1 MRRVVITGA
10 GAVTPVGNDKDTFW
24 KNIKSGV
31 CGVDTI
37 TRFDASGF
45 ACQIGAEVKNFDPEL
60 YLEKKEAKR
69 MDRYTQFAMAS
80 AKMALEDAGLNM
92 ADEDADMVGVLIASG
107 IGGIETLENQ
117 ANTLAN
123 KGPGRVSP
131 FFIPMMISNM
141 AAGQVAIMTGAK
153 GVNFCISSA
162 CASGT
167 HAVGEAFRAIRY
179 GDADVMITGGA
190 EAAITPLSYAG
201 FCSMKAV
208 STRNDDPK
216 GASCPFDK
224 NRDGFIMG
232 EGAGIVVMEEL
243 EHAKARGA
251 HIIAEVVGY
260 GATDDAYHIT
270 APSPDGEGG
279 AKAMEKAIA
288 DAGIAPEDVDYINA
302 HGTSTPYNDKFE
314 TAAIKKVFGA
324 HAYQLAV
331 SSTKSMTGHLLGAA
345 GAVETIISA
354 LALKDGFLPPTI
366 NYKESDPDCDLDYV
380 VNEGR
385 NKEIRYALSNSLGF
399 GGHNATILLKKY
411 ED

>member
-1 MRRVVITGA
+1 MRRVVITGV
-10 GAVTPVGNDKDTFW
+10 GAVTPIGIGKELFW
-24 KNIKSGV
+24 TNVKNGV
-31 CGVDTI
+31 CGVDTVSK
-37 TRFDASGF
+37 FDASEF
-45 ACQIGAEVKNFDPEL
+45 ACQIGAEVKGFEPEQFL
-60 YLEKKEAKR
+60 DKKEAKR

-80 AKMALEDAGLNM
+80 SKMAIEDAKLDM
-92 ADEDADMVGVLIASG
+92 EKEDKDKVGVIIASG

-117 ANTLAN
+117 ASVLAN

-153 GVNFCISSA
+153 GVNFCVVSA

-201 FCSMKAV
+201 FCSMKAM

-216 GASCPFDK
+216 AASCPFDK

-232 EGAGIVVMEEL
+232 EGAGIVIMEEL

-251 HIIAEVVGY
+251 RIVAEVVGY

-270 APSPDGEGG
+270 APSPDGDGG
-279 AKAMEKAIA
+279 AKAMKKAID
-288 DAGIAPEDVDYINA
+288 DAKIKPEEVDYINA
-302 HGTSTPYNDKFE
+302 HGTATPYNDKFE
-314 TAAIKKVFGA
+314 TEAIKKVFGE
-324 HAYQLAV
+324 HAYKLAV

-354 LALKDGFLPPTI
+354 LALEEGYLPATI

-380 VNEGR
+380 VNQGR
-385 NKEIRYALSNSLGF
+385 EKEIRYALSNSLGF

-411 ED
+411 TD